1 MKSVVD
7 ITISILK
14 LRIGSFIALAALVGI
29 LTGGGTLS
37 PAKAAVFILAVLGAS
52 GAAGAFN
59 QYFEREADRLMA
71 RTVMRPFASG
81 QLKEGWIWPLTF
93 TLLLVASIIMAWSVS
108 GWLPALLV
116 FLGAFTYG
124 VLYTVILKRRT
135 VWNVVIGGAAGSF
148 ALLAGAAAAAMPG
161 AAPVG
166 PVPMALA
173 AMLFFWTPP
182 HFWALAVVRV
192 EDYRRAGV
200 PMLPVTHGPQV
211 WGPVIFL
218 HIATLTALSILPLGL
233 GLGPVY
239 GVFALGAG
247 GWFTWTGWKLMAQ
260 PSKEAARRVFHA
272 SLIHFAALSLGVIL
286 DRTLA
291 WLS

>member
-1 MKSVVD
+1 MKAVVD
-7 ITISILK
+7 TTISILK

-29 LTGGGTLS
+29 LTGGGSL
-37 PAKAAVFILAVLGAS
+37 PPVKALVFLLAVLGAS

-59 QYFEREADRLMA
+59 QYFERRTDRLMA

-81 QLKEGWIWPLTF
+81 RLKEGPIWPVTF
-93 TLLLVASIIMAWSVS
+93 TLLLAASLLMAWSVS

-124 VLYTVILKRRT
+124 ILYTLVLKRRT

-161 AAPVG
+161 APAIG
-166 PVPMALA
+166 PVPLALA

-200 PMLPVTHGPQV
+200 PMLPVVHGPEV

-233 GLGPVY
+233 GLGWIY
-239 GVFALGAG
+239 GIFALGAG
-247 GWFTWTGWKLMAQ
+247 GWFTWTGWKLMAA

-286 DRTLA
+286 DRMPA

>member
-1 MKSVVD
+1 MKTVVD
-7 ITISILK
+7 TTINILK

-29 LTGGGTLS
+29 LTGGGALS
-37 PAKAAVFILAVLGAS
+37 PVKALVFTLAVLGAS

-59 QYFEREADRLMA
+59 QYFERKTDRLMA

-81 QLKEGWIWPLTF
+81 RLKEGWIWPMTF
-93 TLLLVASIIMAWSVS
+93 TMLLVASIVMAWSVS

-124 VLYTVILKRRT
+124 VVYTVMLKRRT

-148 ALLAGAAAAAMPG
+148 ALLAGAAASAAPG
-161 AAPVG
+161 APAIG
-166 PVPMALA
+166 PVPWALA
-173 AMLFFWTPP
+173 LMLFFWTPP

-200 PMLPVTHGPQV
+200 PMLPVEYGPEV

-233 GLGPVY
+233 GLGVIY
-239 GVFALGAG
+239 GVFAIGAG
-247 GWFTWTGWKLMAQ
+247 GWFTWTGWQLMAQ
-260 PSKEAARRVFHA
+260 PSKEGARRVFHA

-286 DRTLA
+286 DRAVA
-291 WLS
+291 WLF

>member
-1 MKSVVD
+1 MKNAVD
-7 ITISILK
+7 MTVSILK

-29 LTGGGTLS
+29 VTGGGTLS
-37 PAKAAVFILAVLGAS
+37 PVKALVFTLAVLGAS

-59 QYFEREADRLMA
+59 QYFERQSDRLMA
-71 RTVMRPFASG
+71 RTFARPFASG
-81 QLKEGWIWPLTF
+81 QLKEGWIWPATF
-93 TLLLVASIIMAWSVS
+93 TMLLMASLLMAWSVS

-124 VLYTVILKRRT
+124 ILYTLVLKRRT

-148 ALLAGAAAAAMPG
+148 ALMAGAAAAA
-161 AAPVG
+161 APDSFPIG

-173 AMLFFWTPP
+173 VMLFFWTPP
-182 HFWALAVVRV
+182 HFWALAVVRA

-200 PMLPVTHGPQV
+200 PMLPVTHGPEV

-218 HIATLTALSILPLGL
+218 HIATLTAISILPLGM
-233 GLGPVY
+233 GLGPIY
-239 GVFALGAG
+239 GVIALSAG
-247 GWFTWTGWKLMAQ
+247 GWFTWTGWKLMSS

-272 SLIHFAALSLGVIL
+272 SLVQFAALSLGVIL
-286 DRTLA
+286 DRLVA
-291 WLS
+291 WYL